1 MVAGAHA
8 GCKRVRIFQ
17 DLFFFLTKHLNN
29 KATSQATV
37 TVRRGR
43 LLLWNHSKVAH
54 VDMLS
59 YSLIKNQVQNS
70 FVANKVS
77 RLLRDTQKRFPKEYI
92 ENTF

>member
-1 MVAGAHA
+1 MIKQNISIV
-8 GCKRVRIFQ
+8 CYLKVSSP
-17 DLFFFLTKHLNN
+17 
-29 KATSQATV
+29 TSQATV

-77 RLLRDTQKRFPKEYI
+77 RLLRGTQKRFPKKYI